1 MKSFILSVAFLHF
14 TFISFSQNTNDQDYI
29 QVLGIVQDA
38 GFPHIGCEKECC
50 LGVSPGKYFVSC
62 IGLVDKK
69 SKKRYLF
76 DATPDLHNQ
85 LRILENFPTSD
96 NIVDGIFLTHAHIG
110 HYTGLMYLGR
120 EGLGGNEI
128 NVFALERMSNFLQNN
143 GPWDQLVDLKNI
155 SLNNL
160 ENLQPVNLSKDLKV
174 IPIKVPH
181 RDEYSETVG
190 YKIVGKTK
198 KVLFIPDIDKWSEWE
213 RDIIQEVK
221 NVDYALIDGTFYNGS
236 ELNRDM
242 SEIPHP
248 SIEETIGLFLN
259 EPIQERNKI
268 YFIHINHT
276 NPILTNKNNIKSN
289 IENFGFNIAQKGLKL
304 FLD

>member
-1 MKSFILSVAFLHF
+1 MKSFILSVAFFHL
-14 TFISFSQNTNDQDYI
+14 TFISLSQITNDQNYI

-38 GFPHIGCEKECC
+38 GFPHIGCEKDCC
-50 LGVSPGKYFVSC
+50 LGVSPGEYFVSC

-69 SKKRYLF
+69 NKKRYLF

-143 GPWDQLVDLKNI
+143 GPWDQLVNLKNI
-155 SLNNL
+155 SLNSL

-181 RDEYSETVG
+181 RDEYSETVC
-190 YKIVGKTK
+190 YLVSTMK
-198 KVLFIPDIDKWSEWE
+198 KKLLYIPDIDKWHLWDK
-213 RDIIQEVK
+213 DIKEMIK
-221 NVDYALIDGTFYNGS
+221 IVDYALLDGTFYQDG
-236 ELNRDM
+236 ELSRDM
-242 SEIPHP
+242 SKIPHP
-248 SIEETIGLFLN
+248 FVKESMILFKDLSK
-259 EPIQERNKI
+259 QNKQKV
-268 YFIHINHT
+268 FFTHLNHT
-276 NPILTNKNNIKSN
+276 NPLIIKESK
-289 IENFGFNIAQKGLKL
+289 EQFEVKKLGFNFAMDNLVL
-304 FLD
+304 EL